1 MNRQGMTHY
10 IHSML
15 EAVRFLT
22 SIRIRANSKESNVT
36 RTDMLYWYPVVGGMI
51 GVVLVVIEF
60 CTSFLPSLLQA
71 AILVTVWIAI
81 TGALHLDGLSDCADA
96 WMGGHGAH
104 SRKFE
109 IMKDPRCGTM
119 GVVAIVLL
127 ILMKTVAVAQPHQ
140 WAMLL
145 VVPMIARLMF
155 IPVFLWLP
163 YVGEGGLGGEIQK
176 ALSPEKQIVCRRIII
191 AGALAVLLFVPIL
204 LWLSLLIVTVLVFLM
219 WRQMMMKW
227 LHGFT
232 GDCIGMLAELSE
244 LALVLVFVTYYQMS

>member
-1 MNRQGMTHY
+1 MNRHDMTHY
-10 IHSML
+10 IQSLL
-15 EAVRFLT
+15 EATRFLT
-22 SIRIRANSKESNVT
+22 SIRIKSNSQEFNET
-36 RTDMLYWYPVVGGMI
+36 GTDMLYWYPVVGGMI
-51 GVVLVVIEF
+51 GVVLVTIEF
-60 CTSFLPSLLQA
+60 CTSFLPPLLQA
-71 AILVTVWIAI
+71 AILVTTWVTI

-96 WMGGHGAH
+96 WMGSHGDH

-127 ILMKTVAVAQPHQ
+127 ILLKTVAVTQPHQ

-145 VVPMIARLMF
+145 VVPIIARLMF

-163 YVGEGGLGGEIQK
+163 YVGQGGLGGEIQQ
-176 ALSPEKQIVCRRIII
+176 ALSLEKQIVCKRIII
-191 AGALAVLLFVPIL
+191 GGALTVLLFVPIL
-204 LWLSLLIVTVLVFLM
+204 LWLSLLIVAVLIFLL

-244 LALVLVFVTYYQMS
+244 LALILVFVAYYTL